1 MQNSHYFPIYSEDSK
16 SGNLI
21 KVFDVA
27 LPGQS
32 ALSYRGRARS
42 IEPSRSPHWAITNRE
57 ATPPINDTR
66 TSPWRLRR
74 GGVPTGSADHPGAR
88 AKAIIGRVVATC
100 GVVVLMP
107 MLLTMMVKSIKDRVD
122 CDIRYVDN
130 WSIISDIP
138 INLRTIVELVRG
150 RNAY

>member
-1 MQNSHYFPIYSEDSK
+1 MSRCPDNQRFRIVGALGRLSHQGPRIGPSP
-16 SGNLI
+16 
-21 KVFDVA
+21 A
-27 LPGQS
+27 LPSGWS
-32 ALSYRGRARS
+32 S
-42 IEPSRSPHWAITNRE
+42 NR
-57 ATPPINDTR
+57 
-66 TSPWRLRR
+66 L
-74 GGVPTGSADHPGAR
+74 GAH

-107 MLLTMMVKSIKDRVD
+107 MLLTVMVKSIKDRVD

>member
-1 MQNSHYFPIYSEDSK
+1 MIVLSMIMLEVFAAGRE
-16 SGNLI
+16 LI
-21 KVFDVA
+21 DEARDATQAGQDVV
-27 LPGQS
+27 
-32 ALSYRGRARS
+32 ARS
-42 IEPSRSPHWAITNRE
+42 GDWGAFSVKVTAI
-57 ATPPINDTR
+57 
-66 TSPWRLRR
+66 WRFRR